1 MMYQTEPKEAIKDD
15 FYVENYLETREFQ
28 LKYKENFYNILIGK
42 TLNKVI
48 IRTLHFCTD
57 IDVNDL
63 LQYTRIKCNSIDE
76 VYNYIVSNFTKG
88 GVSISDIKSY
98 KDMNLFF
105 REQNFDLTLVYYEQ
119 NTEHIINNLWT
130 KILKLEQMV
139 YVMREENI
147 QLKEENRALKGQMK
161 PNSLAQFAEIQNM
174 NNMKE
179 QNLINNNGNNKPN
192 FMNFKKSLNMNSNN
206 IIKNF
211 NQMNNESFSLLFKE
225 SSGNRNIITLDNCS
239 PNEKVSDLMNRY
251 RIKRNDNSNFCF
263 TYNAKQLN
271 PNITLSQAGL
281 MNLVTINVIK
291 GKPPMTFRS

>member
-1 MMYQTEPKEAIKDD
+1 MYQTELKEAAKED
-15 FYVENYLETREFQ
+15 FNVENYLETREFQ

-63 LQYTRIKCNSIDE
+63 LQYTRIKCNSIDD
-76 VYNYIVSNFTKG
+76 VYAYIVNNFING

-105 REQNFDLTLVYYEQ
+105 REQNFDLTLIYYEQ

-147 QLKEENRALKGQMK
+147 QLKEENRALRDQMK
-161 PNSLAQFAEIQNM
+161 PNSLAQFAEIQN
-174 NNMKE
+174 NLKE
-179 QNLINNNGNNKPN
+179 QNLINDGNNKPN
-192 FMNFKKSLNMNSNN
+192 FMKFKKNFNINNNN

-225 SSGNRNIITLDNCS
+225 SSGNRYLITLDNCS

>member
-1 MMYQTEPKEAIKDD
+1 MMYQTELKEAAKED
-15 FYVENYLETREFQ
+15 FNVENYLETREFQ

-76 VYNYIVSNFTKG
+76 VYTYIVNNFANG

-139 YVMREENI
+139 FIMREENI
-147 QLKEENRALKGQMK
+147 QLKEENRALRGQMK
-161 PNSLAQFAEIQNM
+161 PNSLAQFAEIQN
-174 NNMKE
+174 NLKE
-179 QNLINNNGNNKPN
+179 QNLNNNGNNKPN
-192 FMNFKKSLNMNSNN
+192 FMNFKKNLNINNNN

-211 NQMNNESFSLLFKE
+211 NQMNESFSLLFKE
-225 SSGNRNIITLDNCS
+225 SSGNRNLISLDNCS

-251 RIKRNDNSNFCF
+251 KIKRNDNSNFCF

-281 MNLVTINVIK
+281 MNLATINVIK

>member
-1 MMYQTEPKEAIKDD
+1 MYQSEPKEVAKED

-28 LKYKENFYNILIGK
+28 LNYKDNFYNILIGK

-63 LQYTRIKCNSIDE
+63 LQYTRIKCNSIDD
-76 VYNYIVSNFTKG
+76 VYAYIVNNFING

-105 REQNFDLTLVYYEQ
+105 REQNFDLTLIYYEQ

-147 QLKEENRALKGQMK
+147 QLKEENRALRDQMK
-161 PNSLAQFAEIQNM
+161 PNSLAQFAEIQN
-174 NNMKE
+174 NLKE
-179 QNLINNNGNNKPN
+179 QNLINDGNNKPN
-192 FMNFKKSLNMNSNN
+192 FMKFKKNFNINNNN

-225 SSGNRNIITLDNCS
+225 SSGNRYLITLDNCS

-291 GKPPMTFRS
+291 GKPPMTCRS